1 MTLSRARESLEGFIN
16 REQAIFQSLPITTP
30 WESTLWSVEH
40 WLPQRLKQQTI
51 TFETHRQSLEKYG
64 YSVPPKAALPLDFQD
79 FCKALIVYMII

>member
-51 TFETHRQSLEKYG
+51 TFETHRQSLESMAILFLLK
-64 YSVPPKAALPLDFQD
+64 LPSPWISRIF
-79 FCKALIVYMII
+79 ARP